1 MISRKQNVIIQVI
14 DDDSGELNK
23 YYLQLG
29 KHHASAKD
37 YDMAHKFYMK
47 GGQAKKVIE
56 MYNEA
61 GMWEEAHQLA
71 SRHLD
76 TNEVGIKSSFHFIK
90 FTPRYLNVSL
100 KACTGKSNHKIPAR
114 FRNLVS
120 ACCQTRVCARSR
132 VA

>member
-1 MISRKQNVIIQVI
+1 MEGFAENNAKFQVI
-14 DDDSGELNK
+14 DDDSGELKK

-76 TNEVGIKSSFHFIK
+76 TNEVGKVL
-90 FTPRYLNVSL
+90 P
-100 KACTGKSNHKIPAR
+100 
-114 FRNLVS
+114 
-120 ACCQTRVCARSR
+120 
-132 VA
+132 

>member
-1 MISRKQNVIIQVI
+1 MDSTVYLGFGLVEGFTENNAKFQVI
-14 DDDSGELNK
+14 DDDSGELKK

-76 TNEVGIKSSFHFIK
+76 TNEVGSK
-90 FTPRYLNVSL
+90 FN
-100 KACTGKSNHKIPAR
+100 
-114 FRNLVS
+114 
-120 ACCQTRVCARSR
+120 
-132 VA
+132 